1 MSDKLENNRKFH
13 KFFIQKRLAATLTP
27 RLTVGSVFCIKL
39 CLELRWLER
48 DMGNLAEQSK
58 TEHPQPEVRLLSFR
72 S

>member
-13 KFFIQKRLAATLTP
+13 KFFIQKGLAATLTP

-48 DMGNLAEQSK
+48 DMGNLC
-58 TEHPQPEVRLLSFR
+58 
-72 S
+72 